1 MKHQYLER
9 LKESNPALRLLNA
22 DNMPLIISFLHHM
35 FVETN
40 QRSLSCS
47 ELESRLG
54 DYLYQ
59 LREIYGEARYPR
71 SAKAYLEEWARG
83 ENAFLRKYYT
93 PLSDEPEFDLSPG
106 AEKAMEWLKSLE
118 ERHFIGTESRLLT
131 VFQLLREIVSK
142 TNQDPAQRIREL
154 EEKRA
159 AIDAEIEK
167 IESQGL
173 APHDPTQIKERFF
186 QLEDTARRLLSDFRQ
201 VESNFRT
208 LDQETRERIATSDKA
223 KGELLDEI
231 FSDQD
236 VIWDSD
242 QGRSFTAFWEFLMSP
257 SRQGELTELLEKV
270 FLLDEVRQLA
280 PDPFLSRIKFYL
292 LEAGEKVYKTNNLLV
307 EQLRKFLD
315 NQAWL
320 ENRRIMELIREIEK
334 SAIEVKANAPGDK
347 VFATL
352 DETRPHLEIVMNRTL
367 FTPPINPVIDETSL
381 TAGTADMDVDV
392 LYSQNHIDE
401 EKLRANIRKALCT
414 ASQISLAGV
423 IEHFPVEK
431 GLAEAVAY
439 LKIASNDEKA
449 LIDEK
454 ACEIILI
461 SGDGD
466 KAKTVK
472 MPLIIF
478 VR

>member
-1 MKHQYLER
+1 
-9 LKESNPALRLLNA
+9 
-22 DNMPLIISFLHHM
+22 
-35 FVETN
+35 
-40 QRSLSCS
+40 
-47 ELESRLG
+47 
-54 DYLYQ
+54 
-59 LREIYGEARYPR
+59 
-71 SAKAYLEEWARG
+71 
-83 ENAFLRKYYT
+83 
-93 PLSDEPEFDLSPG
+93 
-106 AEKAMEWLKSLE
+106 MEWLQSLE

-159 AIDAEIEK
+159 AIDAEIKK
-167 IESQGL
+167 IESQGI

-223 KGELLDEI
+223 KGVLLDEI
-231 FSDQD
+231 FRDQD
-236 VIWDSD
+236 VIRDSD
-242 QGRSFTAFWEFLMSP
+242 QGRSFRAFWEFLMSP

-270 FLLDEVRQLA
+270 FLLDEVRQLE

-292 LEAGEKVYKTNNLLV
+292 MEAGEKVYKTNNLLV

-334 SAIEVKANAPGDK
+334 SAIEVKADAPGDK

-352 DETRPHLEIVMNRTL
+352 DEIRPRLEIVMNRTL
-367 FTPPINPVIDETSL
+367 VTPPKNSVIDETTL
-381 TAGTADMDVDV
+381 TPGTTDMNIDI
-392 LYSQNHIDE
+392 LYSQNYIDE
-401 EKLRANIRKALCT
+401 EKLRSNIRKALGT

-423 IEHFPVEK
+423 IEHFPVER
-431 GLAEAVAY
+431 GLAEAVVY
-439 LKIASNDEKA
+439 LKIASNDEKT

-454 ACEIILI
+454 ACEIISI
-461 SGDGD
+461 AGDGNTE
-466 KAKTVK
+466 KTVK

>member
-1 MKHQYLER
+1 MEHQYLEK

-40 QRSLSCS
+40 QRSLPYS

-54 DYLYQ
+54 DYLYG
-59 LREIYGEARYPR
+59 LREIHGEERYPR

-93 PLSDEPEFDLSPG
+93 NLSDEPEFDLTPG
-106 AEKAMEWLKSLE
+106 AEKAMEWLQGLE

-142 TNQDPAQRIREL
+142 TDRDPAQRIREL
-154 EEKRA
+154 TEERA

-167 IESQGL
+167 IKSEGI

-186 QLEDTARRLLSDFRQ
+186 QVEDTGRRLLSDFRQ
-201 VESNFRT
+201 VEFNFRA

-223 KGELLDEI
+223 KGALLDEI
-231 FSDQD
+231 FRDQD

-242 QGRSFTAFWEFLMSP
+242 QGKSFRAFWEFLMSP
-257 SRQGELTELLEKV
+257 SRQDELAELLEKV
-270 FLLDEVRQLA
+270 FLLDEVKEME
-280 PDPFLSRIKFYL
+280 PDPFLSRIKFFL
-292 LEAGEKVYKTNNLLV
+292 MDAGEKVYKTNNLLV

-320 ENRRIMELIREIEK
+320 ENRRIMELIRDIEK
-334 SAIEVKANAPGDK
+334 SAIEVKGDAPEGRA
-347 VFATL
+347 FAVL
-352 DETRPHLEIVMNRTL
+352 DEIKPQLEIVMNRTL
-367 FTPPINPVIDETSL
+367 YTPPKNPVIDETPL
-381 TAGTADMDVDV
+381 TQGTTDMDVDI

-401 EKLRANIRKALCT
+401 GKLRSNIRKALGT

-423 IEHFPVEK
+423 IERFPIER
-431 GLAEAVAY
+431 GLAEAVVY
-439 LKIASNDEKA
+439 LKIATHDEKA
-449 LIDEK
+449 LIDEN
-454 ACEIILI
+454 ACEIIPI
-461 SGDGD
+461 AEDGD
-466 KAKTVK
+466 RAKTVK